1 VRGNAFPRVV
11 KAKDGAFVLRNV
23 PPAMAIVL
31 RQLPELLSDG
41 SPGIRERLTGSPYP
55 GDDEGSEQWE
65 KYAVPE
71 LEHLFRSARDLV
83 VEDVAGLG
91 PESRSADRFQVSI
104 PAKHL
109 AAWISS
115 LAAVRVALGGVH
127 RLTEQE
133 MESELPPVLVTA
145 RDRAVLVVHL
155 LGWVQGLLVE
165 AGA

>member
-1 VRGNAFPRVV
+1 MRGNAFPRVV
-11 KAKDGAFVLRNV
+11 KSKDGAFVLRNV
-23 PPAMAIVL
+23 PPVMALVL

-41 SPGIRERLTGSPYP
+41 SPGIRGRLTGSPYP
-55 GDDEGSEQWE
+55 GDPEGSAQWE

-83 VEDVAGLG
+83 VKDIGSLG
-91 PESRSADRFQVSI
+91 PEAKATDRFQVEI
-104 PAKHL
+104 PANHL

-127 RLTEQE
+127 GLTEQE